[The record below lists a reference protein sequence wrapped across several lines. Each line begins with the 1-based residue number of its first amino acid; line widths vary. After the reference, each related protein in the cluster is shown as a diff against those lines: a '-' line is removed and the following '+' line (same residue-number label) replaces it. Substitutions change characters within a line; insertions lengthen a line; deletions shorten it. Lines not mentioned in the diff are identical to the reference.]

1 MDDDRRGFRH
11 DPEFATGWIILG
23 VIVLVLVA
31 AFGLVTWASGS
42 WVLGLV
48 VAALVGVGLTF
59 VM

>member
-1 MDDDRRGFRH
+1 MDERRGFRH

-23 VIVLVLVA
+23 VLVLVLVA
-31 AFGLVTWASGS
+31 VFGLVAWASGS

-48 VAALVGVGLTF
+48 VAVVAGIGLAS

>member
-1 MDDDRRGFRH
+1 MDERRGFRH

-23 VIVLVLVA
+23 VIVLVLVVV
-31 AFGLVTWASGS
+31 FGLVAWASGS

-48 VAALVGVGLTF
+48 AAVLAGLGLSM

>member
-1 MDDDRRGFRH
+1 MDERRGFRH

-31 AFGLVTWASGS
+31 VFGVTAWASGS
-42 WVLGLV
+42 WILGLI
-48 VAALVGVGLTF
+48 VAVLVGVGLSM